1 MPSPPDDADWP
12 ALHAQCRPT
21 EACSGKCQRPAT
33 SALEAISTLW
43 SDVLALEPGAG
54 DEATIMFLRS
64 YLTTMLGL
72 LMLDSPANQA
82 VLLPKLASSP
92 AAAALL
98 HVAVDELARTHGND
112 PTVAEPAR
120 ALASALSEH
129 VERGS

>member
-1 MPSPPDDADWP
+1 
-12 ALHAQCRPT
+12 
-21 EACSGKCQRPAT
+21 
-33 SALEAISTLW
+33 
-43 SDVLALEPGAG
+43 
-54 DEATIMFLRS
+54 MFLRS

-92 AAAALL
+92 ASAALL
-98 HVAVDELARTHGND
+98 LVAVDELARTHGND